1 MAEAFLSDGWFTQA
15 EKIQNEVNPPV
26 PAAIKDLKINMQV
39 TGGPS
44 GDVAFRMEAG
54 KLVKGH
60 AADAPTKLVIPFD
73 ARASA
78 MLIDQNQQAVM
89 SGLHVRPDP
98 RRGRHGQADA
108 DADGRP
114 AEPRG
119 PEGLAAD
126 QGDDGGL
133 SRVVGDFTGAAPRG
147 AAPARVTGPS
157 PSASAEA
164 PCRP

>member
-15 EKIQNEVNPPV
+15 DKIQNDVNAPV

-54 KLVKGH
+54 KMVKGH

-73 ARASA
+73 TARA

-89 SGLHVRPDP
+89 SAFMS
-98 RRGRHGQADA
+98 GQIKVEGDMAKLMQMQMA
-108 DADGRP
+108 
-114 AEPRG
+114 G
-119 PEGLAAD
+119 P
-126 QGDDGGL
+126 
-133 SRVVGDFTGAAPRG
+133 
-147 AAPARVTGPS
+147 PS
-157 PSASAEA
+157 PEA
-164 PCRP
+164 QKVSQLIKEMTAA

>member
-15 EKIQNEVNPPV
+15 DKIQNDVNAPV

-54 KLVKGH
+54 KMVKGH

-73 ARASA
+73 TARA

-89 SGLHVRPDP
+89 SAFMS
-98 RRGRHGQADA
+98 GQIRVEGDMAKLMQMQMA
-108 DADGRP
+108 
-114 AEPRG
+114 G
-119 PEGLAAD
+119 P
-126 QGDDGGL
+126 
-133 SRVVGDFTGAAPRG
+133 
-147 AAPARVTGPS
+147 PS
-157 PSASAEA
+157 PEA
-164 PCRP
+164 QKVSQLIKEMTAA